1 MNMKWSPSGR
11 TKIDFNPESLYSREQ
26 NHSWEWPAMKQTQI
40 HTLYELN
47 HHRLPE
53 EHPCCVST
61 GCSEDGLSTLKM
73 KSAIRGPGVLKVC
86 LSAPFWNSIV
96 VFSTTKT
103 PGVLKLCSPLF
114 PWRVFDSITE
124 KLKIEFKY
132 ESYPTDIWF
141 QMTFLLC
148 MTSVCVTNKCK
159 TIYLVDGIDSYGQN
173 GLANFGGASKGV
185 LFCFVSNRSTQVLG
199 TISTTE

>member
-1 MNMKWSPSGR
+1 MCWWWIWNDLPLEEQRLILTLKVCTQESRTILGSDLLWSKHRYTLSMNSIITGFPK
-11 TKIDFNPESLYSREQ
+11 N
-26 NHSWEWPAMKQTQI
+26 
-40 HTLYELN
+40 TLAVFQQDALK
-47 HHRLPE
+47 
-53 EHPCCVST
+53 
-61 GCSEDGLSTLKM
+61 DGLSTLKM

-114 PWRVFDSITE
+114 PWRVFDSITD

-148 MTSVCVTNKCK
+148 VTSVCVTNKYK

-185 LFCFVSNRSTQVLG
+185 FVLFRFK
-199 TISTTE
+199 